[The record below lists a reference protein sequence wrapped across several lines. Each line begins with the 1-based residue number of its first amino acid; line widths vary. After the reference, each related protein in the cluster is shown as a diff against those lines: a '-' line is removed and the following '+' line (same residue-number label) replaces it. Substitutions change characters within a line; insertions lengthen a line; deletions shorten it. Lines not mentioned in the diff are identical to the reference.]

1 MADGDKELDP
11 ELELEPGDAEGDQ
24 EVAEVGEGEQPQ
36 PDQQADAEAEP
47 EVQEQERPVE
57 QQTRQVPRSESR
69 IRTLVEE
76 NRRKDSEL
84 AEVRRWIDD
93 LTRQVQQPS
102 PQRETAEQ
110 RAARFA
116 VMTPQEQIA
125 ESLRES
131 EARWEQ
137 RMQGFQ
143 AQTAEAQDRTQYQAK
158 AASNPVYAKWAPKV
172 EGKRAELAARGQFVD
187 RETILK
193 YMIGEAALE
202 RLNSK
207 EGKREVQK
215 AEQRVANARVRTGNS
230 ASDTQATRRQ
240 NTSLERRLENVQI

>member
-1 MADGDKELDP
+1 MADGDLDVEDDP
-11 ELELEPGDAEGDQ
+11 ELQLEPDQ
-24 EVAEVGEGEQPQ
+24 PETDSTEPAPEPEPQPEPEGEPEPLAATEQ
-36 PDQQADAEAEP
+36 AEP
-47 EVQEQERPVE
+47 
-57 QQTRQVPRSESR
+57 QQQPRQPSRAETR
-69 IRTLVEE
+69 IRTLTEQIRE
-76 NRRKDSEL
+76 RDARLAETNRR
-84 AEVRRWIDD
+84 IDD
-93 LTRQVQQPS
+93 LIARQQQPQ

-116 VMTPQEQIA
+116 IMTPQEQIA

-143 AQTAEAQDRTQYQAK
+143 LQTVETQDRTAFQAK
-158 AASNPVYAKWAPKV
+158 AAVNPVYAKWAPKV
-172 EGKRAELAARGQFVD
+172 EGKKAELAAKGQMVD

-193 YMIGEAALE
+193 YLIGEAALD

-207 EGKREVQK
+207 EGKREVQQ
-215 AEQRVANARVRTGNS
+215 AQTRVANARVKPTNS

-240 NTSLERRLENVQI
+240 QVSLERRLENLQI